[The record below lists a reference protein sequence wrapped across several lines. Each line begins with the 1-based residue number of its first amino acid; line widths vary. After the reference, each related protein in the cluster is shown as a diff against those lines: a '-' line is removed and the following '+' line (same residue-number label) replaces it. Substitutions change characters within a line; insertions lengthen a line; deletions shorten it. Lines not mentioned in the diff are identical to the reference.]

1 MREENREVARL
12 KVDLAEAKR
21 RLGNKQEKN
30 VSLRGKNAALRKR
43 LEEAEDQLARVAE
56 AARRPARGSVP
67 MFFLVGRG
75 RSGTTW
81 LRDILNSHPEILCLG
96 EGYLLDRNFRKE
108 EFVKLHHRISP
119 SSLHNALAESE
130 YLRLWIERSIWAGP
144 EDVEKHLDSLTRL
157 AVQHFMADKLSESGK
172 KIVGDKTPFVSAKA
186 LYELRVH
193 EEGAP
198 DAPPHNGA
206 VVLEEIARLL
216 PGAKAVNL
224 TRDGRDVAV
233 SLMRF
238 MWKRPVGER
247 RGIYH
252 LLPEE
257 FERRDDPSAR
267 GMFAEKRLRAIA
279 KGWASEALEAVR
291 LGPRVLAEDFH
302 DMRYEELAARPE
314 VELGRV
320 LRFLGADASPG
331 ALEASLRG
339 AGDRWLTRQATDN
352 WRTVFTE
359 RDKEIFKEEAG
370 DALIELGYEK
380 DSAW

>member
-1 MREENREVARL
+1 MRDGNREVARL
-12 KVDLAEAKR
+12 QADLAEAKR
-21 RLGNKQEKN
+21 RLGNKQERN
-30 VSLRGKNAALRKR
+30 AALRDKNAILRKR
-43 LEEAEDQLARVAE
+43 LEEANYQLTRAVGPT
-56 AARRPARGSVP
+56 RRPVHGSVP

-96 EGYLLDRNFRKE
+96 EGYFLDRNFRKE
-108 EFVKLHHRISP
+108 EFAGLHHRVSP
-119 SSLHNALAESE
+119 SSLHNALAGSE
-130 YLRLWIERSIWAGP
+130 YLRLWIERSVWAGR
-144 EDVEKHLDSLTRL
+144 EDLERHLDSLTRL
-157 AVQHFMADKLSESGK
+157 AVEHFMTDKIVKSGK
-172 KIVGDKTPFVSAKA
+172 RIVGDKTPFISAKA

-206 VVLEEIARLL
+206 VVLEEIARIL
-216 PGAKAVNL
+216 PGAKAINL

-257 FERRDDPSAR
+257 FERREDPSAR

-279 KGWASEALEAVR
+279 KGWAAEAVKAVR
-291 LGPRVLAEDFH
+291 LGPRTLAGDFH
-302 DMRYEELAARPE
+302 GVRYEDLVSRPE
-314 VELGRV
+314 EELGRV
-320 LRFLGADASPG
+320 LRFLGADASPA
-331 ALEASLRG
+331 ALEACLRG
-339 AGDRWLTRQATDN
+339 AGDRWLSGRATGG

-359 RDKEIFKEEAG
+359 RDKEVFKQEAA
-370 DALIELGYEK
+370 DALIELGYEE
-380 DSAW
+380 DDGW